1 MPEWMM
7 EKETNGTF
15 ENDVCRVLGGKLAE
29 VEERRE
35 RQLKEL
41 RRELNE
47 NPERRKELSQA
58 LRSLREE
65 LDCLRAIA

>member
-35 RQLKEL
+35 RQLNEL

>member
-47 NPERRKELSQA
+47 NPERRKELSQV
-58 LRSLREE
+58 LRSLREG